1 MKEIISLPK
10 YRKNRRKEEI
20 SKIRSRRLGLAV
32 ITSLI
37 GGVII
42 YTASPLLRSGARDI
56 NNYLGYPFLKE
67 SQVIERNAKKGETL
81 YNLAKCEGLESSR
94 NIRGYIGGII
104 ILNDDRYLQ
113 NGERAIGPKG
123 EIYEGRKYT
132 LIDLNEDKKIGCE

>member
-42 YTASPLLRSGARDI
+42 YTTSPLLRSASREI

-67 SQVIERNAKKGETL
+67 SQVIERDARKGETL
-81 YNLAKCEGLESSR
+81 YDLAKCEGLESSR
-94 NIRGYIGGII
+94 IEGYVDGIKS
-104 ILNDDRYLQ
+104 LNDDRYLP
-113 NGERAIGPKG
+113 NGERAIGQNG
-123 EIYEGRKYT
+123 EIYERRKYDF
-132 LIDLNEDKKIGCE
+132 IDLNEDKKIGCE